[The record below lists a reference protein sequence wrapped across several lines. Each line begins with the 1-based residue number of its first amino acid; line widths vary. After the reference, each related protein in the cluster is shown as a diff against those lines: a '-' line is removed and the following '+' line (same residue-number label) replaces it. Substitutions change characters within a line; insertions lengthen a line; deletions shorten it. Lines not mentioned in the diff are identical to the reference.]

1 MTITYRI
8 EVDGSG
14 DFPTL
19 NLCLLQIVSDFNNF
33 IVPDDQQYRILLGA
47 GDHEVAN
54 IFLSILRQVNA
65 HITVTT
71 SDEGWLQARLVMTS
85 QYFIYFNA
93 VGQCVF
99 HFAGLTI
106 AARGV
111 FFRSPSNDVE
121 FNGIVTEG
129 YGKLVLCAEGQVTL
143 KKIQGVPL
151 DVEMNGNELTAAN
164 SADGLDTTL
173 NRMSLIVDRARLGNV
188 VTNKPVSITNCIPC
202 LDIEYSLISYKETT
216 SYPPG
221 SLNRQYFERIGC
233 LLDRINFTKA
243 INGQPLLNIHYGGL
257 YRRLTL
263 GSDVDNYAL
272 ITVTDAVHHSVC
284 IDRCS
289 FESAD
294 YALHIL
300 GKCGEL
306 FLTNSLM
313 SKINIAGV
321 SVNTE
326 QLSGWI
332 KLFNNRGLLSGIPM
346 VKYGCEVDCCQ

>member
-1 MTITYRI
+1 MITYHI
-8 EVDGSG
+8 EADGSG
-14 DFPTL
+14 DFSTL
-19 NLCLLQIVSDFNNF
+19 NLCLLQIVSDINGFV
-33 IVPDDQQYRILLGA
+33 VPDTQDYRILLGA
-47 GDHEVAN
+47 GDYEVDN
-54 IFLSILRQVNA
+54 LFLSIVRQVNNN
-65 HITVTT
+65 ITVTT
-71 SDEGWLQARLVMTS
+71 SDEGWLQARLVMKT
-85 QYFIYFNA
+85 QYWLFFDA

-111 FFRSPSNDVE
+111 FFRSTNNDVE

-143 KKIQGVPL
+143 KKIQGIPL
-151 DVEMNGNELTAAN
+151 DVEMDGNQLTAAK
-164 SADGLDTTL
+164 SADGLSTTL
-173 NRMSLIVDRARLGNV
+173 TRMSLVVDRARLGNV
-188 VTNKPVSITNCIPC
+188 ATNKPVSITNCIPC

-216 SYPPG
+216 TYP
-221 SLNRQYFERIGC
+221 SSSFARQYFERIGC

-243 INGQPLLNIHYGGL
+243 SNGQPLLDIRYGGL
-257 YRRLTL
+257 YRRLVL
-263 GSDVDNYAL
+263 GSDVNNPAL

-289 FESAD
+289 FEGAD
-294 YALHIL
+294 YALSIL

-306 FLTNSLM
+306 FLTNSLL
-313 SKINIAGV
+313 SAIAIAGV
-321 SVNTE
+321 RVNTE

-346 VKYGCEVDCCQ
+346 VKYGCEVDCCD